1 MTDAVESVSDVVL
14 LKLVAEVLEDIRGED
29 VMPVGVDGQ
38 VESFGDVMRSQ

>member
-1 MTDAVESVSDVVL
+1 MTDAVESVSDVVS
-14 LKLVAEVLEDIRGED
+14 LKLVAGVLKGTGGED